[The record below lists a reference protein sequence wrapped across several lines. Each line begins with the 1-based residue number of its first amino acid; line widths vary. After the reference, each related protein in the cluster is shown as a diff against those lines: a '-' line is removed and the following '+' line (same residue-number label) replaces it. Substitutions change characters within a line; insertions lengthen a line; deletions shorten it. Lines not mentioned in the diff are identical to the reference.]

1 MQVIPSMLL
10 HWQVL
15 KIKPNDYFNDNDKQ
29 MFNHSNEELENFY
42 NVLKGDKKDDKSDKN
57 NDNKVNGPS
66 FNRDQTSIIRSAAIE
81 VVKLLSLESGIGTEV
96 EIDAFIWSIAKHSH
110 FRKLIRFSERNTTFY

>member
-1 MQVIPSMLL
+1 MLL